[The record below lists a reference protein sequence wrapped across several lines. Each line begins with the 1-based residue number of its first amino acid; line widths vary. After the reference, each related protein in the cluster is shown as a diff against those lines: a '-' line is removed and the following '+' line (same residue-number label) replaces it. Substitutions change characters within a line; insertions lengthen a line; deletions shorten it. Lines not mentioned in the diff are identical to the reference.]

1 MYVSWIYDGE
11 KPKWGNWQRYFDA
24 QINQK
29 MLPKIHG
36 SHRELDSVLR
46 KLFKHCYHGDW
57 QDETWYKSKL
67 DENQL
72 SYPDSARKIQ
82 MMGKILQ
89 EKRYVSF
96 TG

>member
-1 MYVSWIYDGE
+1 MV
-11 KPKWGNWQRYFDA
+11 KTQWGNWQRYFDA
-24 QINQK
+24 KSIKNA
-29 MLPKIHG
+29 PKNTWIPP
-36 SHRELDSVLR
+36 RIR
-46 KLFKHCYHGDW
+46 FCIKKLFKHCYHGDW

-89 EKRYVSF
+89 ENDMFHLQVR
-96 TG
+96 